1 MQYRKDIGGEKVKE
15 KEKSDLPA
23 LLRGSLQPA
32 VGAAWYLENN
42 DLGTTQLFYQDDKLP
57 VAFDGF
63 RIVQVADLHDK
74 RFGPRQ
80 ERLLSALRAA
90 KPDCIVMTGDLIDR
104 RRKGGQPAAAFIQGA
119 VEIAPV
125 YFVTGN
131 HEIGPVKRRMLSA
144 SLQKRMLLF

>member
-1 MQYRKDIGGEKVKE
+1 MKKKRKVLTCLAAGF
-15 KEKSDLPA
+15 LTA
-23 LLRGSLQPA
+23 A

-90 KPDCIVMTGDLIDR
+90 KPDCIVMTGDLIGWSACRCIYSRCGRDR
-104 RRKGGQPAAAFIQGA
+104 AGLFRDGQP
-119 VEIAPV
+119 
-125 YFVTGN
+125 
-131 HEIGPVKRRMLSA
+131 
-144 SLQKRMLLF
+144 

>member
-1 MQYRKDIGGEKVKE
+1 MKKKRKVLTCLAAGF
-15 KEKSDLPA
+15 LTA
-23 LLRGSLQPA
+23 A

-57 VAFDGF
+57 AAFDGF

-125 YFVTGN
+125 Y
-131 HEIGPVKRRMLSA
+131 L
-144 SLQKRMLLF
+144 

>member
-1 MQYRKDIGGEKVKE
+1 MKKKRKVLTCLAAGF
-15 KEKSDLPA
+15 LTA
-23 LLRGSLQPA
+23 A

-80 ERLLSALRAA
+80 ERLLSGGARVVSLPLHLFKVRSRS
-90 KPDCIVMTGDLIDR
+90 R
-104 RRKGGQPAAAFIQGA
+104 RFI
-119 VEIAPV
+119 
-125 YFVTGN
+125 
-131 HEIGPVKRRMLSA
+131 S
-144 SLQKRMLLF
+144 